1 MRSLSEP
8 DRTNP
13 LTVGLIPARW
23 HSTRFEGKPLAL
35 INGVPMIQRV
45 YDRAT
50 QCKELDTVV
59 VLTDD
64 KRINDYCVSNE
75 IRCIIIEEECETGTD
90 RCAKALELLDGD
102 IFVNIQGDEPL
113 IEPDAIDTLI
123 RNHNK
128 EIGVSNAYVV
138 LDRDELWHK
147 LHDQNVVKCVI
158 DMYDNAMYY
167 SRFGIPYDKGE
178 EPCFFQQ
185 LGLYVFN
192 RETLEQ
198 FAHMP
203 IGPVEKA
210 EGIEMIRFLENSWTV
225 NMVEV
230 QDEGL
235 SVDTQ
240 KDLKRVENYLDA
252 QIKKAIFSR
261 N

>member
-1 MRSLSEP
+1 MRTFSEP
-8 DRTNP
+8 NKTNP

-23 HSTRFEGKPLAL
+23 NSTRFEGKPLAL

-64 KRINDYCVSNE
+64 KRINDYCVNND
-75 IRCIIIEEECETGTD
+75 IRCIVIEEECETGTD
-90 RCAKALELLDGD
+90 RCAKALDLIDGD

-113 IEPDAIDTLI
+113 IDPNAIDELI
-123 RNHNK
+123 RNHDK

-138 LDRDELWHK
+138 LDEEDLWHK
-147 LHDQNVVKCVI
+147 LHDNNVVKCVL
-158 DMYDNAMYY
+158 DMNDNAMYY
-167 SRFGIPYDKGE
+167 SRYGIPYQKGA
-178 EPCFFQQ
+178 EPCFYQQ

-198 FAHMP
+198 FVNMA

-210 EGIEMIRFLENSWTV
+210 EGIEMLRFLENSWTV
-225 NMVEV
+225 NMVQV

-240 KDLKRVENYLDA
+240 RDLKKVENYLNA
-252 QIKKAIFSR
+252 QI

>member
-1 MRSLSEP
+1 MRTFSEP
-8 DRTNP
+8 NKTNP

-23 HSTRFEGKPLAL
+23 QSTRFEGKPLAL

-64 KRINDYCVSNE
+64 KRINDYCVNNE
-75 IRCIIIEEECETGTD
+75 IRCIVIEEECETGTD
-90 RCAKALELLDGD
+90 RCAKALDLIDGD

-113 IEPDAIDTLI
+113 IDPNAIDELI
-123 RNHNK
+123 RNHDK
-128 EIGVSNAYVV
+128 EIGVSNAYVI
-138 LDRDELWHK
+138 LDEEDLWHK
-147 LHDQNVVKCVI
+147 LHDNNVVKCVL
-158 DMYDNAMYY
+158 DMNDNAMYY
-167 SRFGIPYDKGE
+167 SRYGIPYDKGA
-178 EPCFFQQ
+178 EPCFYQQ

-198 FAHMP
+198 FANMA
-203 IGPVEKA
+203 IGPVEKS
-210 EGIEMIRFLENSWTV
+210 EGIEMLRFLENSWTV
-225 NMVEV
+225 NMVQV

-240 KDLKRVENYLDA
+240 RDLRKVENYLNA
-252 QIKKAIFSR
+252 QI